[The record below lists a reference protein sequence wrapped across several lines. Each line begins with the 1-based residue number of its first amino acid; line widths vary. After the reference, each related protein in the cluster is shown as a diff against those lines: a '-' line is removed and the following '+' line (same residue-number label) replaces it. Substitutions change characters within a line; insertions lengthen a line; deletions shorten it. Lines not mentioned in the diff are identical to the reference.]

1 MVDLQVVR
9 INGDQTVLAEGT
21 IEEFK
26 SSLQGAVLCP
36 GDDGYEDA
44 RKIWN
49 GMIDRRP
56 AIIALCTG
64 VADVVNCV
72 DFARSNNLLV
82 AVRGGAHS
90 FAGNAVCDG
99 GIVIDLSLLKGIR
112 VDPVGRTARAEG
124 GVKWIELDRETAA
137 FGLATPGGT
146 VSDTG
151 IAGLTLGGGHGWL
164 GGQYGLTCD
173 NLISADV
180 VTADGRFLIA
190 SATEN
195 TDLFWGLR
203 GGGGNFGVVTSFEY
217 QLHPLSPTLLAG
229 MVLYPYEK
237 AKEVLQLYRDFTRN
251 NPDELGT
258 MAALLTTPEGQ
269 PAIAIVVCYNGPAEA
284 GEEILRPIREFGPPM
299 ADLIGPMSYGQ
310 VQTMLDAI
318 ALPGRQ
324 YYEKVHFIGDISDG
338 AIDAVISHFQ
348 QVSSPLSGV
357 MFQQTGGAMR
367 RGSPDDAAYSQRD
380 AQYNFVILSCWLDP
394 GESEIHLKWTRELW
408 DAMRP
413 HSTGGVY
420 VNDIGREVEEGADL
434 IRSAYGESYQRLVA
448 LKNKYDPTNLF
459 RHNQNIKP
467 TV

>member
-9 INGDQTVLAEGT
+9 TNGDQTVLAEGT
-21 IEEFK
+21 IEEFR

-64 VADVVNCV
+64 VADLVSCVN
-72 DFARSNNLLV
+72 FARSNNLLV

-180 VTADGRFLIA
+180 VTADGRFLI
-190 SATEN
+190 SSPTEN
-195 TDLFWGLR
+195 ADLFWGLR

-217 QLHPLSPTLLAG
+217 QLHPLSPTLLGG

-237 AKEVLQLYRDFTRN
+237 AKEVLELYRDFTRT
-251 NPDELGT
+251 P
-258 MAALLTTPEGQ
+258 LTTPMSWVRWWGFS
-269 PAIAIVVCYNGPAEA
+269 P
-284 GEEILRPIREFGPPM
+284 RPRGN
-299 ADLIGPMSYGQ
+299 
-310 VQTMLDAI
+310 
-318 ALPGRQ
+318 
-324 YYEKVHFIGDISDG
+324 
-338 AIDAVISHFQ
+338 
-348 QVSSPLSGV
+348 
-357 MFQQTGGAMR
+357 R
-367 RGSPDDAAYSQRD
+367 R
-380 AQYNFVILSCWLDP
+380 
-394 GESEIHLKWTRELW
+394 
-408 DAMRP
+408 
-413 HSTGGVY
+413 
-420 VNDIGREVEEGADL
+420 
-434 IRSAYGESYQRLVA
+434 
-448 LKNKYDPTNLF
+448 
-459 RHNQNIKP
+459 
-467 TV
+467 

>member
-1 MVDLQVVR
+1 M
-9 INGDQTVLAEGT
+9 
-21 IEEFK
+21 
-26 SSLQGAVLCP
+26 
-36 GDDGYEDA
+36 
-44 RKIWN
+44 
-49 GMIDRRP
+49 
-56 AIIALCTG
+56 
-64 VADVVNCV
+64 
-72 DFARSNNLLV
+72 
-82 AVRGGAHS
+82 
-90 FAGNAVCDG
+90 
-99 GIVIDLSLLKGIR
+99 IDLSLLKGIR

-180 VTADGRFLIA
+180 VTADGRFLI
-190 SATEN
+190 SSPTEN
-195 TDLFWGLR
+195 ADLFWGLR

-217 QLHPLSPTLLAG
+217 QLHPLSPTLLGG

-237 AKEVLQLYRDFTRN
+237 AKEVLELYRDFTRN

-258 MAALLTTPEGQ
+258 MVGLLTTPEGQ
-269 PAIAIVVCYNGPAEA
+269 PAIAIVVCYNWPAEV
-284 GEEILRPIREFGPPM
+284 GEEVLRPIREFGPPM

-338 AIDAVISHFQ
+338 AIDSVISHFQ

-380 AQYNFVILSCWLDP
+380 AQYNFIILSCWLDP

-408 DAMRP
+408 EAMRP

>member
-9 INGDQTVLAEGT
+9 TNGDQTVLAEGT
-21 IEEFK
+21 IEEFR

-64 VADVVNCV
+64 VADVVSCV
-72 DFARSNNLLV
+72 NFARSNNLLV

-180 VTADGRFLIA
+180 VTADGRFLI
-190 SATEN
+190 SSPTEN
-195 TDLFWGLR
+195 ADLFWGLR

-217 QLHPLSPTLLAG
+217 QLHPLSPTLLGG

-237 AKEVLQLYRDFTRN
+237 AKEVLELYRDFTRN

-258 MAALLTTPEGQ
+258 MVGLLTTPEGQ

-284 GEEILRPIREFGPPM
+284 GEEVLRPIREVGPPM

-324 YYEKVHFIGDISDG
+324 YYEKVHLIGDISDG
-338 AIDAVISHFQ
+338 AIDSVISHFQ

-380 AQYNFVILSCWLDP
+380 AQYNFIILSCWLDP
-394 GESEIHLKWTRELW
+394 RRIGNTPQV
-408 DAMRP
+408 DARAL
-413 HSTGGVY
+413 GG
-420 VNDIGREVEEGADL
+420 NA
-434 IRSAYGESYQRLVA
+434 A
-448 LKNKYDPTNLF
+448 P
-459 RHNQNIKP
+459 
-467 TV
+467 